1 MAGPR
6 GGAGP
11 RGVPEVGE
19 LYPQEARSHLGKA
32 AWPREFYGDILFAE
46 TESLSHWVGLFF
58 GLSPDLLFF
67 LFFSFF
73 LLSFLFYSFL
83 FVFFKPTPEACGS
96 SQARGPSGVAAASL
110 HHSYSNAGSESL
122 LRPTPQ
128 LTVMP
133 DP

>member
-1 MAGPR
+1 M
-6 GGAGP
+6 
-11 RGVPEVGE
+11 GE

-73 LLSFLFYSFL
+73 LLFFFFYSFL
-83 FVFFKPTPEACGS
+83 FFFFLAFL
-96 SQARGPSGVAAASL
+96 SQHLKHVEVPRLGVPVELQPPAYITATATWDPSRFCDL
-110 HHSYSNAGSESL
+110 HHSS
-122 LRPTPQ
+122 Q
-128 LTVMP
+128 
-133 DP
+133 